1 MKFYLVA
8 LLVVVMVIVSSDTS
22 SAAREWKVKS
32 TDVPFHVLE
41 NTPSKRLLRTYHSA
55 EEERGISVNFPSL
68 EKLSKAFT
76 SSKTKEL
83 QGLLKADDSLGNA
96 FKTLQL
102 SKMPIGKDGFIET
115 EMVVKFLSSRNFKVW
130 SQHAA
135 MLNKEDSY
143 GAVITALTN
152 VFGDKNVAIMVLLG
166 KHSRS
171 SSGVSK
177 KLETALFNK
186 WYTVDKYR
194 TADDMVAKVL
204 GVKRSRIH
212 GYPREKFIWG
222 DYSKYI
228 TNRVMNY

>member
-8 LLVVVMVIVSSDTS
+8 LLVFAMVFVSFDTA
-22 SAAREWKVKS
+22 SATREGKLKPA
-32 TDVPFHVLE
+32 DVPFRMFK
-41 NTPSKRLLRTYHSA
+41 NTPTKRLLRTYKTG
-55 EEERGISVNFPSL
+55 EEERGISANIPGL
-68 EKLSKAFT
+68 EKISKAFT

-96 FKTLQL
+96 FKTLKL

-135 MLNKEDSY
+135 KLNKEDSY
-143 GAVITALTN
+143 GAMITALTN

-194 TADDMVAKVL
+194 TADDMFAKVL
-204 GVKRSRIH
+204 KANRDTIH
-212 GYPREKFIWG
+212 GYAREKFIWG

>member
-8 LLVVVMVIVSSDTS
+8 LLVVVMVIVSSDTA
-22 SAAREWKVKS
+22 SAARGKP
-32 TDVPFHVLE
+32 TDVPFRVLE
-41 NTPSKRLLRTYHSA
+41 NTPSRRLLRTYHSA
-55 EEERGISVNFPSL
+55 EEERGTSVNIPSL

-83 QGLLKADDSLGNA
+83 QGLLTADDSLGNA
-96 FKTLQL
+96 FKTVQL

-135 MLNKEDSY
+135 KLNKEDSY
-143 GAVITALTN
+143 GAMITALTN

-186 WYTVDKYR
+186 WYTIDKYR

>member
-8 LLVVVMVIVSSDTS
+8 LLVFAMVFVSFDTA
-22 SAAREWKVKS
+22 SATREGKLKPA
-32 TDVPFHVLE
+32 DVPFRMFK
-41 NTPSKRLLRTYHSA
+41 NTPTKRLLRTYKTG
-55 EEERGISVNFPSL
+55 EEERGISANIPGL
-68 EKLSKAFT
+68 EKISKAFT

-96 FKTLQL
+96 FKTLKL

-135 MLNKEDSY
+135 KLNKEDSY
-143 GAVITALTN
+143 GAMITELTN

-194 TADDMVAKVL
+194 TADDMFAKVL
-204 GVKRSRIH
+204 KANRDTIH
-212 GYPREKFIWG
+212 GYAREKFIWG

>member
-8 LLVVVMVIVSSDTS
+8 LLVFAMV
-22 SAAREWKVKS
+22 
-32 TDVPFHVLE
+32 F
-41 NTPSKRLLRTYHSA
+41 
-55 EEERGISVNFPSL
+55 RGISANIPGL
-68 EKLSKAFT
+68 EKISKAFT

-96 FKTLQL
+96 FKTLKL

-135 MLNKEDSY
+135 KLNKEDSY
-143 GAVITALTN
+143 GAMITALTN

-194 TADDMVAKVL
+194 TADDMFAKVL
-204 GVKRSRIH
+204 KANRDTIH
-212 GYPREKFIWG
+212 GYAREKFIWG